1 MIPLS
6 EALAAYP
13 CEIQPLSAEPIA
25 LDAALHRVL
34 REPALAQC
42 DLPRFSQSAL
52 DGYVLTNEDAARAS
66 CTLKIT
72 GSIAAGDGHALRPLV
87 NGECQRILT
96 GARVPPNAGA
106 VVAQERVTV
115 ADGSMTLSEP
125 LNPGANIRW
134 RGEELR
140 EGATLGTAGQ
150 RLNPGLIAALAMAG
164 ANRIRVTRT
173 PRIVVLVSGDEVKP
187 LGTALTD
194 GQIWDSNGPLVLA
207 WLQARGYAA
216 VARHLPDTRAE
227 VERALHSALNE
238 ADLVITTGGVS
249 VGDKDYILPV
259 AEQLGVRRVFWQV
272 AQKPG
277 KPIYFG
283 LRSAASRALLAADP
297 NARPRMAGP
306 GDPTTQEVSPGM
318 AERNSAQTTV
328 LMGLPGNPGAVLIGL
343 TLHVRAV
350 LDQLEHAQPAGAT
363 WRAGVLASAVKADSK
378 RDCLLR
384 MRMDIDDSGLVR
396 LHPLP
401 HQDSHMMSNL
411 SSADV
416 LVWAPARN
424 HAYPQNETL
433 HWTWL

>member
-1 MIPLS
+1 MISLS

-13 CEIQPLSAEPIA
+13 REIQPLPLEQIA
-25 LDAALHRVL
+25 LNVALHRVL
-34 REPALAQC
+34 REPALARC

-52 DGYVLTNEDAARAS
+52 DGYVLTNDDAARAP

-72 GSIAAGDGHALRPLV
+72 DSIAAGDSHALRPLV

-106 VVAQERVTV
+106 VVAQERVNVT
-115 ADGSMTLSEP
+115 DGVMKLGESLK
-125 LNPGANIRW
+125 PGANIRLQS
-134 RGEELR
+134 EELR
-140 EGATLGTAGQ
+140 EGTTLGVSGQ
-150 RLNPGLIAALAMAG
+150 RLTPGHIAALAMAG
-164 ANRIRVTRT
+164 INQVRVTRV
-173 PRIVVLVSGDEVKP
+173 PRILVLVSGDEVKP
-187 LGTALTD
+187 LGTQLAE

-207 WLQARGYAA
+207 WLQARGYTA

-227 VERALHSALNE
+227 VERSLQNALNE

-283 LRSAASRALLAADP
+283 LKNSTALI
-297 NARPRMAGP
+297 
-306 GDPTTQEVSPGM
+306 
-318 AERNSAQTTV
+318 
-328 LMGLPGNPGAVLIGL
+328 GLPGNPGAVLIGL

-350 LDQLEHAQPAGAT
+350 LDQMEAAAPAGAVFSVGSLT
-363 WRAGVLASAVKADSK
+363 APAKADAK

-384 MRMDIDDSGLVR
+384 MQMKISASGQAE

-411 SSADV
+411 ASANV
-416 LVWAPARN
+416 LVHLPAQAQPYAAGALLR
-424 HAYPQNETL
+424 
-433 HWTWL
+433 WTPL

>member
-1 MIPLS
+1 MISLS

-13 CEIQPLSAEPIA
+13 REIKTLPAETIALSAA
-25 LDAALHRVL
+25 LNQVL
-34 REPALAQC
+34 TASALARC

-52 DGYVLTNEDAARAS
+52 DGYVLTNDDAARAP

-72 GSIAAGDGHALRPLV
+72 GSIAAGDGHTLRPLV

-115 ADGSMTLSEP
+115 ADGAMTLSDA
-125 LNPGANIRW
+125 LKPGANIRW
-134 RGEELR
+134 QGEELR
-140 EGATLGTAGQ
+140 EGAKLGDTGQ
-150 RLNPGLIAALAMAG
+150 RLTPGLIAALAMAG
-164 ANRIRVTRT
+164 ADRITVTRT

-187 LGTALTD
+187 LGTSLAE

-207 WLQARGYAA
+207 WLQARGYTA

-227 VERALHSALNE
+227 VERSLQSALNE

-283 LRSAASRALLAADP
+283 LRNQS
-297 NARPRMAGP
+297 
-306 GDPTTQEVSPGM
+306 
-318 AERNSAQTTV
+318 V

-350 LDQLEHAQPAGAT
+350 LDALEGATTAGAHFSHG
-363 WRAGVLASAVKADSK
+363 ALNKEVKADAK
-378 RDCLLR
+378 RDCLHR
-384 MRMDIDDSGLVR
+384 MRLQISDDGRAL

-401 HQDSHMMSNL
+401 HQDSHMLSNL
-411 SSADV
+411 ASADV
-416 LVWAPARN
+416 LVHLPAQA
-424 HAYPQNETL
+424 HAHATGSIVRWTL
-433 HWTWL
+433 L

>member
-1 MIPLS
+1 MISLS
-6 EALAAYP
+6 EALATYP
-13 CEIQPLSAEPIA
+13 REIQPLPTETIA
-25 LDAALHRVL
+25 VSDALHRVL
-34 REPALAQC
+34 REPALARC

-52 DGYVLTNEDAARAS
+52 DGYVLTNDDAARAPG
-66 CTLKIT
+66 TLTIT

-106 VVAQERVTV
+106 VVAQERVNV
-115 ADGSMTLSEP
+115 IDGKMTLSEP
-125 LNPGANIRW
+125 LKPGANIRW
-134 RGEELR
+134 QAEELR
-140 EGATLGTAGQ
+140 EGATLGVAGQ
-150 RLNPGLIAALAMAG
+150 RLTPGHIAALAMAG
-164 ANRIRVTRT
+164 VEQVTVTRK
-173 PRIVVLVSGDEVKP
+173 PRILVLVSGDEVKP
-187 LGTALTD
+187 LGTALAA
-194 GQIWDSNGPLVLA
+194 GQIWDSNGPLVVA

-216 VARHLPDTRAE
+216 MARHLPDTREE
-227 VERALHSALNE
+227 VERSLQSALNE

-277 KPIYFG
+277 KPLYFG
-283 LRSAASRALLAADP
+283 LRDR
-297 NARPRMAGP
+297 
-306 GDPTTQEVSPGM
+306 
-318 AERNSAQTTV
+318 TV

-350 LDQLEHAQPAGAT
+350 LDRLEQSQHVGAIWHSGLLATPA
-363 WRAGVLASAVKADSK
+363 KADSK

-384 MRMDIDDSGLVR
+384 MRMQIETDGVVR
-396 LHPLP
+396 LQPLP

-416 LVWAPARN
+416 LVWAPAR
-424 HAYPQNETL
+424 ETSYAASEIL
-433 HWTWL
+433 RWTYL

>member
-1 MIPLS
+1 MISLS

-13 CEIQPLSAEPIA
+13 REIPA
-25 LDAALHRVL
+25 LPVETVALNAALHRVL
-34 REPALAQC
+34 REPALARC

-52 DGYVLTNEDAARAS
+52 DGYVLTHEDATRAS
-66 CTLKIT
+66 CTLKIA
-72 GSIAAGDGHALRPLV
+72 GSIAAGDSHALRPLV

-106 VVAQERVTV
+106 VIAQERVTV
-115 ADGSMTLSEP
+115 ADNCMTLGES
-125 LNPGANIRW
+125 LKPGANIRW
-134 RGEELR
+134 QGEELR
-140 EGATLGTAGQ
+140 EGATLGAAGQ
-150 RLNPGLIAALAMAG
+150 RLTPGLIAALAMAG
-164 ANRIRVTRT
+164 ADHVRVTRT

-187 LGTALTD
+187 LGTVLAE

-207 WLQARGYAA
+207 WLQARGYTA
-216 VARHLPDTRAE
+216 VAHHLPDTRAE
-227 VERALHSALNE
+227 VECSLQNALNE

-277 KPIYFG
+277 KPIYLG
-283 LRSAASRALLAADP
+283 LRDR
-297 NARPRMAGP
+297 
-306 GDPTTQEVSPGM
+306 
-318 AERNSAQTTV
+318 TV

-350 LDQLEHAQPAGAT
+350 LDQFEHAQPAGVT
-363 WRAGVLASAVKADSK
+363 WRTGVLASSVKADNR

-384 MRMDIDDSGLVR
+384 MRMEIDDSGLAR

-411 SSADV
+411 GIADV
-416 LVWAPARN
+416 LAWAPARDR
-424 HAYPQNETL
+424 AYAQNETL
-433 HWTWL
+433 RWTGL